1 MAWEISIPNS
11 LEPGLYDGLE
21 VYDTKEEAIAV
32 AKEVWGA
39 DDNGMVS
46 IVNELP
52 DDEEG
57 TCENCGAPCEYDSDM
72 CLCDECKTELYT

>member
-1 MAWEISIPNS
+1 MAWEISIPSS

-21 VYDTKEEAIAV
+21 AYDTKEEAIAA
-32 AKEVWGA
+32 AKATWGA

-52 DDEEG
+52 EEEEEEETTGDEYLDGIMRRCHEFD
-57 TCENCGAPCEYDSDM
+57 N
-72 CLCDECKTELYT
+72 